1 MKIDP
6 VVIHDSPNERVKG
19 KPDPIDEMWKEH
31 DSLMRF
37 QSRDDLSRRG
47 KTVADLLGKIP
58 GSPELLDV
66 LLQDS

>member
-6 VVIHDSPNERVKG
+6 LVIHDSPNERVKG
-19 KPDPIDEMWKEH
+19 KPEPTDEMGKEH

-37 QSRDDLSRRG
+37 RSRDDMSRRG
-47 KTVADLLGKIP
+47 KTVADLLGQIP

-66 LLQDS
+66 LLLDS